1 MMFPPTAATLRICFP
16 ANQRSISTISRR
28 IRVPHSSIDEILL
41 RQTSS
46 RRLRVTDA
54 PISRP
59 PTYSVMEFNSG
70 ILIGTMVTK
79 INCAVVT
86 MHNCQT
92 FSFERPLEA
101 KPHKNLSEKVSSLR
115 TAMFNHLATLNV
127 I

>member
-1 MMFPPTAATLRICFP
+1 
-16 ANQRSISTISRR
+16 
-28 IRVPHSSIDEILL
+28 
-41 RQTSS
+41 
-46 RRLRVTDA
+46 
-54 PISRP
+54 
-59 PTYSVMEFNSG
+59 VMEFNSG

-86 MHNCQT
+86 MHNCQK

-127 I
+127 IWCMNIHNVYNMHLPEAI